1 MQFTFKLGAI
11 ALAASLSS
19 AAMADMKITGVIDGG
34 YVTTN
39 KTGSSANKTTSGA
52 ASSILG
58 VSNVGISGDK
68 DFGEGATGFFNF
80 QAGFNPTDGKMSD
93 TSTLFSRN
101 AYVGLKGAAGSV
113 SMGRQWN
120 LNDDWLVGSVFKG
133 GYNAGAVFKFSE
145 FAAVSNIYSKSIKY
159 VTPTMGAFQGAAMY
173 ASALND
179 DNSGSLSNIGVK
191 YADGPFY
198 AAATVFNEKST
209 TDTTYKLTT
218 VGASYTMG
226 AYKPRIGYASSDIA
240 AGTFVSLGTS
250 AFAATKAN
258 VTNLGI
264 DYAVNPKLTVSLDSL
279 KRKNT
284 TLSND
289 STVTRLLA
297 IYAWRPDVAFVGN
310 VARIT
315 NSSTASESLS
325 SESSGWVAGQSQQ
338 SVAMG
343 VRVTF

>member
-1 MQFTFKLGAI
+1 MQSTFKLGAI
-11 ALAASLSS
+11 ALAATLCS

-39 KTGSSANKTTSGA
+39 KIGTSANKTISGA

-68 DFGEGATGFFNF
+68 DFGDGATGFFNF

-101 AYVGLKGAAGSV
+101 AYVGLKGSAGSV
-113 SMGRQWN
+113 SLGRQWN

-145 FAAVSNIYSKSIKY
+145 FDAISDIYSKSIKY

-173 ASALND
+173 ASNLNSD
-179 DNSGSLSNIGVK
+179 STGSLSNFGLK
-191 YADGPFY
+191 YADGPIY
-198 AAATVFNEKST
+198 AAATVFNEKSS

-218 VGASYTMG
+218 MGASYTMG

-240 AGTFVSLGTS
+240 AGTFVSVGTF
-250 AFAATKAN
+250 AAATKAN

-315 NSSTASESLS
+315 NSSTASQSLS

>member
-1 MQFTFKLGAI
+1 MQSTFKLGAI
-11 ALAASLSS
+11 ALAATLCS

-39 KTGSSANKTTSGA
+39 NTGSSANKTISGA

-68 DFGEGATGFFNF
+68 DFGDGATGFFNF

-101 AYVGLKGAAGSV
+101 AYVGLKGSAGSV
-113 SMGRQWN
+113 SLGRQWN

-145 FAAVSNIYSKSIKY
+145 FDAVSDIYSKSIKY
-159 VTPTMGAFQGAAMY
+159 VTPTMGAFQGAVMY
-173 ASALND
+173 GSKLNSD
-179 DNSGSLSNIGVK
+179 STGSLSNLGLK
-191 YADGPFY
+191 YAEGPIY

-209 TDTTYKLTT
+209 TDTTYKLITM
-218 VGASYTMG
+218 GASYTMG
-226 AYKPRIGYASSDIA
+226 VYKPRIGYASSDIA
-240 AGTFVSLGTS
+240 AGTFVSVGTF
-250 AFAATKAN
+250 AAATKAN

-297 IYAWRPDVAFVGN
+297 IYSWRPDVAFVGN
-310 VARIT
+310 VARIS
-315 NSSTASESLS
+315 NSRTASQSLS

>member
-1 MQFTFKLGAI
+1 MQLTFKLGAI
-11 ALAASLSS
+11 ALAAGLCT
-19 AAMADMKITGVIDGG
+19 AAMADMKITGVVDGG

-39 KTGSSANKTTSGA
+39 KTGASANKTVSGA

-58 VSNVGISGDK
+58 VSNIGISGDK

-80 QAGFNPTDGKMSD
+80 QAGFNPTDGKLSD

-101 AYVGLKGAAGSV
+101 AYVGLKGSAGSV
-113 SMGRQWN
+113 SLGRQWN

-145 FAAVSNIYSKSIKY
+145 FDAVSDIYSKSIKY
-159 VTPTMGAFQGAAMY
+159 VTPAMGALQGAAMY
-173 ASALND
+173 ASGLGTD
-179 DNSGSLSNIGVK
+179 GTNSLTNVGLK

-198 AAATVFNEKST
+198 AAATIFDEKST
-209 TDTTYKLTT
+209 TDTSYKLTT
-218 VGASYTMG
+218 MGASYVMG

-240 AGTFVSLGTS
+240 AGTFVSVGTY
-250 AFAATKAN
+250 AAATKAN

-264 DYAVNPKLTVSLDSL
+264 DYAVNPKLTLSLDSL

-284 TLSND
+284 TLNNN

-297 IYAWRPDVAFVGN
+297 MYAWRPDVAFVGN
-310 VARIT
+310 LARIS
-315 NSSTASESLS
+315 NSSGATEILS
-325 SESSGWVAGQSQQ
+325 SGSGVAGQSQQ

>member
-1 MQFTFKLGAI
+1 MQSTFKLGAI
-11 ALAASLSS
+11 ALAATLCS

-39 KTGSSANKTTSGA
+39 KTGSSANKTISGA

-68 DFGEGATGFFNF
+68 DFGDGATGFFNF
-80 QAGFNPTDGKMSD
+80 QAGFKPTDGKMSD

-101 AYVGLKGAAGSV
+101 AYVGLKGSAGSV
-113 SMGRQWN
+113 SLGRQWN

-145 FAAVSNIYSKSIKY
+145 FDAISDIYSKSIKY
-159 VTPTMGAFQGAAMY
+159 VTPTMGAFQGAVMY

-179 DNSGSLSNIGVK
+179 DNSGSLSNIGLK
-191 YADGPFY
+191 YADGPIY

-218 VGASYTMG
+218 MGASYTMG

-250 AFAATKAN
+250 AVAATKAN

-315 NSSTASESLS
+315 NSSTASQSLS
-325 SESSGWVAGQSQQ
+325 SETSWVAGQSQQ